1 MRREPRD
8 DRGMAHTTAPRL
20 SPLQR
25 LGAMALVLLLAFTG
39 ACSTNPAT
47 GKRQL
52 NVLSRAEEI
61 AIGQES
67 MPELIDAYGGEVPH
81 AGAREYVAEIGMS
94 IARHTEADYPG
105 LPWEFTLLNSSVIN
119 AFALPGG
126 KVFITRALVER
137 MENEAELAAVLGHE
151 IGHVTARHANEQ
163 ISKRLIA
170 AGVAVG
176 VAVAAGQ
183 SDNDLVKYG
192 VPAVVGAGTGLF
204 ILKFGRD
211 DELESD
217 RLGMRY
223 IAEAGYDPAAMIEV
237 MLILEEA
244 SSGGGQQMEILSTHP
259 LPSTRIERARG
270 RLSTGGYAPP
280 PPGGYR
286 TDADEFRRRLL
297 QPLESLGPAV
307 SPPAESGGG

>member
-1 MRREPRD
+1 
-8 DRGMAHTTAPRL
+8 MAHTTTRRL

-25 LGAMALVLLLAFTG
+25 LGAAALVLLMAFTG

-52 NVLSRAEEI
+52 NVLSRSEEI

-126 KVFITRALVER
+126 KVFITRALVEK
-137 MENEAELAAVLGHE
+137 MESEAELAAVLGHE

-163 ISKRLIA
+163 ISKQLIA
-170 AGVAVG
+170 AGVVVG

-183 SDNDLVKYG
+183 SDNDLVRYG

-244 SSGGGQQMEILSTHP
+244 SSGGGQQMEMLSTHP
-259 LPSTRIERARG
+259 VPQTRIERARG

-297 QPLESLGPAV
+297 QPLSTLGPAV

>member
-1 MRREPRD
+1 M
-8 DRGMAHTTAPRL
+8 GHTTSIGR
-20 SPLQR
+20 R
-25 LGAMALVLLLAFTG
+25 ALLAVALLAFAWTG

-52 NVLSRAEEI
+52 NLLSRSEEI
-61 AIGQES
+61 AIGADAQ
-67 MPELIDAYGGEVPH
+67 PELIAAYGGEVPN
-81 AGAREYVAEIGMS
+81 AGAREYVAEIGMAM
-94 IARHTEADYPG
+94 ARRTEADFPD

-126 KVFITRALVER
+126 KVFITRALVEK
-137 MENEAELAAVLGHE
+137 MDNEAQLAAVLGHE
-151 IGHVTARHANEQ
+151 VGHVTARHANEQ
-163 ISKRLIA
+163 ISKQVAA
-170 AGVAVG
+170 AGIAIG

-192 VPAVVGAGTGLF
+192 VPAVVGVGSGLF

-211 DELESD
+211 DELEAD

-223 IAEAGYDPAAMIEV
+223 IADAGYDPAAMIDV
-237 MLILEEA
+237 MRILEEA
-244 SSGGGQQMEILSTHP
+244 SGGSAGQQMEMLSTHP
-259 LPSTRIERARG
+259 LPATRVERAQS
-270 RLSTGGYAPP
+270 RLSGGGYAPP

-297 QPLESLGPAV
+297 APLQAL
-307 SPPAESGGG
+307 PPAPPPPSTSGGG